1 MTASWSYAVW
11 AVLAVA
17 ALAVWASSHAV
28 PKGRGAAARP
38 AAVLAR
44 LATDP
49 WLRVPLLLGWG
60 WVGWHLFAR

>member
-1 MTASWSYAVW
+1 VW
-11 AVLAVA
+11 AVIG
-17 ALAVWASSHAV
+17 ALALALWVASLTPA
-28 PKGRGAAARP
+28 GRRVIVRP
-38 AAVLAR
+38 AAVLRR